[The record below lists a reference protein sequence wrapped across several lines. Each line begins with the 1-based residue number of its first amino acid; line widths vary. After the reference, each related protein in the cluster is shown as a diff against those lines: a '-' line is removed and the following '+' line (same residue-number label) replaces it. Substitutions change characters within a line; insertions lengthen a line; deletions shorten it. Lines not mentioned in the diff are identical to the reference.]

1 MHKTH
6 PESFVFEILF
16 IGEYSS
22 AFWEMAKVNVYNMFS
37 F

>member
-6 PESFVFEILF
+6 LESFVFEILF
-16 IGEYSS
+16 IGDNIS
-22 AFWEMAKVNVYNMFS
+22 AFWEMAKFKVYKIFS